1 LAACSRLLLSVDASR
16 LLSLVVDVDE
26 RLSCSS
32 GSRELDRCEG
42 LLLLLVFV
50 FLLVLLVF
58 FLSFC
63 LSERAVVSDEVVDTV
78 DDEEDDDGVAAAA
91 VDVEDNVDEHIS
103 TPAPVR
109 VEEECGTDSA
119 SSDDVVVVVAAA
131 AAAAAAAAVPGDAE
145 NDLDER
151 LTSVS
156 GCREVSAM
164 LDCDEEES

>member
-1 LAACSRLLLSVDASR
+1 
-16 LLSLVVDVDE
+16 
-26 RLSCSS
+26 
-32 GSRELDRCEG
+32 
-42 LLLLLVFV
+42 LLLVFV

-78 DDEEDDDGVAAAA
+78 DDEEDDDGVAAA

-131 AAAAAAAAVPGDAE
+131 AAAVPGDAE